1 MLTVAAVKDLELP
14 GTDDYYPGPPG
25 SVLSDARISA
35 GKTVLETAEALNLL
49 NSYVE
54 ALENNDYS
62 RFNSPLFARGYIKS
76 YARYLGLDEAPLLKD
91 CDRICR
97 REEENKDL
105 KPLRPEG
112 IAKAPGNAP
121 LISALLISFLI
132 WCIAVWVYG
141 GTSEPDLVVSVLAE
155 RVEPLKRIDVAPSL
169 GEVLLA
175 TGNEPVRL
183 NKAEESSRAA
193 ANPAEVEFEF
203 LESVWIE
210 LRDYQNIVIVSGVQE
225 KGEKLRFDVQGPV
238 TISLAYWP
246 AVNSQYNG
254 QTIELKTLVNSNAV
268 RVQVGEL

>member
-1 MLTVAAVKDLELP
+1 MP
-14 GTDDYYPGPPG
+14 GNDDYYPGPPG
-25 SVLSDARISA
+25 SVLYDARISA

-76 YARYLGLDEAPLLKD
+76 YARYLGLDETPLLKD

-97 REEENKDL
+97 REEESKDQ
-105 KPLRPEG
+105 KPTRPQG

-121 LISALLISFLI
+121 LITALIVSLLV

-141 GTSEPDLVVSVLAE
+141 GKPEPELVVSVLAE
-155 RVEPLKRIDVAPSL
+155 RFEPLTEIDITPSL

-175 TGNEPVRL
+175 TGIDSPTL
-183 NKAEESSRAA
+183 DKQAESSSATA
-193 ANPAEVEFEF
+193 EAAEVEFEL

-210 LRDYQNIVIVSGVQE
+210 LRDVQNSVVMSGVQD
-225 KGEKLRFDVQGPV
+225 KGEKLRFDIQGPV
-238 TISLAYWP
+238 TISMAYWP
-246 AVNSQYNG
+246 AVISQYNG
-254 QTIELKTLVNSNAV
+254 QKIELKNLVNSNAV
-268 RVQVGEL
+268 RVKVGEL